1 MMFEHLRARRRLPLL
16 AAGVLDGPAR
26 GATLAHVASC
36 SSCRGELDELGAVLR
51 LLASDLKPAEPPLS
65 LSLLVARV
73 GSRLDELDRGP
84 GTVRPRPWVVASW
97 AGAAAVVAAVA
108 AVVFLLPGRP
118 RGGNERPLV
127 SEDTLQRLERNVARE
142 QAARYLGE
150 AQDVLVSVAAA
161 PPPCDREKVDMGEA
175 SERSRKL
182 LTRGALLV
190 DPEGPAV
197 ASARPVLNDVEQAL
211 RQVAALESCV
221 RARDVQRVREDLA
234 RRQLLMKIRL
244 MKRELEG

>member
-26 GATLAHVASC
+26 GATLAHVAAC
-36 SSCRGELDELGAVLR
+36 SSCRGELDALGAVLR
-51 LLASDLKPAEPPLS
+51 LLASDQPPAEPPLP
-65 LSLLVARV
+65 LSALVTRV
-73 GSRLDELDRGP
+73 GARLDELDRAP
-84 GTVRPRPWVVASW
+84 RTVRPGPWVLASW
-97 AGAAAVVAAVA
+97 AGAAAAVAAVA
-108 AVVFLLPGRP
+108 FLLPVP
-118 RGGNERPLV
+118 RGGKEPPLV
-127 SEDTLQRLERNVARE
+127 SEDTLRRLERNVARE

-161 PPPCDREKVDMGEA
+161 PPPCDREKVDLGEA

-211 RQVAALESCV
+211 REVATLESCV

-234 RRQLLMKIRL
+234 RRQLLMRIRL

>member
-36 SSCRGELDELGAVLR
+36 SSCREDLDELGAVLR
-51 LLASDLKPAEPPLS
+51 LLAADPRPAEPPLP
-65 LSLLVARV
+65 LSLLVTRV
-73 GSRLDELDRGP
+73 GARLDELDRAQ
-84 GTVRPRPWVVASW
+84 GTRRPWPWVLGSL
-97 AGAAAVVAAVA
+97 AGAAAVMAAVA
-108 AVVFLLPGRP
+108 FLPLVRP
-118 RGGNERPLV
+118 RPRTERPLV
-127 SEDTLQRLERNVARE
+127 SEDTLRRLERNVARE
-142 QAARYLGE
+142 QAARYLGD

-211 RQVAALESCV
+211 REVAALESCV
-221 RARDVQRVREDLA
+221 RARDVQRVREDLD

>member
-1 MMFEHLRARRRLPLL
+1 MMFEHLRSRRRLPLL

-36 SSCRGELDELGAVLR
+36 SSCGKELDELKAVLR
-51 LLASDLKPAEPPLS
+51 LVASDPRSAEPPIPLS
-65 LSLLVARV
+65 QLVTRV
-73 GSRLDELDRGP
+73 GARLDELDRGP
-84 GTVRPRPWVVASW
+84 VTVRPRPWVVASW
-97 AGAAAVVAAVA
+97 AGAAAVVAAV
-108 AVVFLLPGRP
+108 VFLLLPGRP
-118 RGGNERPLV
+118 QGGNERPLV

-161 PPPCDREKVDMGEA
+161 PPPCDREKVDLGEA

-211 RQVAALESCV
+211 REVAALESCV

>member
-1 MMFEHLRARRRLPLL
+1 MIFEHLRARRRLPLL
-16 AAGVLDGPAR
+16 AAGVLDGPAH
-26 GATLAHVASC
+26 GATLAHAASC
-36 SSCRGELDELGAVLR
+36 TSCRKELDELGAVLR
-51 LLASDLKPAEPPLS
+51 LLASDHRPAEPPLP
-65 LSLLVARV
+65 LSALVTRV
-73 GSRLDELDRGP
+73 GARLDELDRAP
-84 GTVRPRPWVVASW
+84 GGGRPRPWVLASW
-97 AGAAAVVAAVA
+97 AGAAAAVAAVA
-108 AVVFLLPGRP
+108 FLLTVP

-127 SEDTLQRLERNVARE
+127 SEDMLRRLERNVARE

-161 PPPCDREKVDMGEA
+161 PPPCDREKVDLGEA
-175 SERSRKL
+175 SERSREL

-211 RQVAALESCV
+211 REVAALESCV

>member
-1 MMFEHLRARRRLPLL
+1 MMFEHLRSRRRLPLL
-16 AAGVLDGPAR
+16 AAGVLNDPAR
-26 GATLAHVASC
+26 GAALAHAASC
-36 SSCRGELDELGAVLR
+36 SSCGKELDELKAVLR
-51 LLASDLKPAEPPLS
+51 LLASDPRPAEPPIPLS
-65 LSLLVARV
+65 QLVTRV
-73 GSRLDELDRGP
+73 GARLDELDRGP
-84 GTVRPRPWVVASW
+84 GTVRTRPWVVASW
-97 AGAAAVVAAVA
+97 AGAAAAVA
-108 AVVFLLPGRP
+108 AVVFLLLPGRP

-127 SEDTLQRLERNVARE
+127 SEDALRRLERNVARE

-175 SERSRKL
+175 SARSRKL

-211 RQVAALESCV
+211 REVAALESCV

>member
-16 AAGVLDGPAR
+16 AGGVLDGPAR

-36 SSCRGELDELGAVLR
+36 SSCREELDELGAVLR
-51 LLASDLKPAEPPLS
+51 LLAADPRPTAEPPIPLS
-65 LSLLVARV
+65 QLVTRV
-73 GSRLDELDRGP
+73 GARLDELDRARGAH
-84 GTVRPRPWVVASW
+84 RPWPWVLGSL
-97 AGAAAVVAAVA
+97 AGAAAVVAVA
-108 AVVFLLPGRP
+108 FLLPVRP
-118 RGGNERPLV
+118 RGGTERPLV
-127 SEDTLQRLERNVARE
+127 SEDTLRRLERNVARE
-142 QAARYLGE
+142 QAARYLGD

-161 PPPCDREKVDMGEA
+161 PPPCDRERVDMGEA

-211 RQVAALESCV
+211 REVAALESCV

>member
-16 AAGVLDGPAR
+16 AAGVLDGSAR

-36 SSCRGELDELGAVLR
+36 SSCRQELDELGAVLR
-51 LLASDLKPAEPPLS
+51 LLAADPRPAEPPLP
-65 LSLLVARV
+65 LSQLVTRV
-73 GSRLDELDRGP
+73 GARLDELDRAH
-84 GTVRPRPWVVASW
+84 GTRRPWPWVLGSL
-97 AGAAAVVAAVA
+97 AGAAAVMAAVA
-108 AVVFLLPGRP
+108 FLPRVRP
-118 RGGNERPLV
+118 ETERPLV
-127 SEDTLQRLERNVARE
+127 SEDTLRRLERNVARE
-142 QAARYLGE
+142 QAARYLGD

-190 DPEGPAV
+190 DPEGTAV

-211 RQVAALESCV
+211 REVAALESCV
-221 RARDVQRVREDLA
+221 RARDVQRVREDMD

>member
-16 AAGVLDGPAR
+16 AAGVLDGPTR

-36 SSCRGELDELGAVLR
+36 SSCREELDELEAVLR
-51 LLASDLKPAEPPLS
+51 LLAADPRPAEPPLP
-65 LSLLVARV
+65 LSLLVTRV
-73 GSRLDELDRGP
+73 GARLDELDRAP
-84 GTVRPRPWVVASW
+84 GRRPWPWVLGSL

-108 AVVFLLPGRP
+108 FLLPVRSRVGT
-118 RGGNERPLV
+118 ERPLV
-127 SEDTLQRLERNVARE
+127 SEDMLRRLERNVARE
-142 QAARYLGE
+142 QAARYLGD

-161 PPPCDREKVDMGEA
+161 PPPCDRERVDMGEA

-244 MKRELEG
+244 MRRELEG

>member
-16 AAGVLDGPAR
+16 AAGVLDGSAR
-26 GATLAHVASC
+26 GATLGHVASC
-36 SSCRGELDELGAVLR
+36 SSCRQELDELGAVLR
-51 LLASDLKPAEPPLS
+51 LLAASPRPAEPPLP
-65 LSLLVARV
+65 LSQLVTRV
-73 GSRLDELDRGP
+73 GARLDELDRAHR
-84 GTVRPRPWVVASW
+84 TRRPWPWVLGSL
-97 AGAAAVVAAVA
+97 AGAAAVMAAVA
-108 AVVFLLPGRP
+108 FLPRVRP
-118 RGGNERPLV
+118 ETERPLV
-127 SEDTLQRLERNVARE
+127 SEDTLRRLERNVARE
-142 QAARYLGE
+142 QAARYLGD

-161 PPPCDREKVDMGEA
+161 PPPCDRERVDMGEA

-190 DPEGPAV
+190 DPEGTAV

-211 RQVAALESCV
+211 REVAALESCV
-221 RARDVQRVREDLA
+221 RARDVQRVREDLD